1 MQLVKIL
8 AGIRRC
14 GKSTILEILRDDLL
28 NSGIP
33 EDHII
38 MMRYSSF
45 LKDDELTA
53 RYMYHTI
60 QNRFCDN
67 QMYYLLLDEVQEV
80 ADWEKAVNSL
90 LEDYKTDI
98 YVTGS
103 NSRLLAGEI
112 STYLSGRYVSIPVY
126 PLSFSEYLDFKQKS
140 MLSTKQLL
148 QSYIRFGGFPLIA
161 AGDYDERSAYQIVED
176 IYNSVVIADIS
187 RRYRVENY
195 DLFGRVVRFVVENV
209 GKTFSI
215 NAITKFLKNENR
227 TISTETIYNYLGW
240 LEKAFVLYRCPRYDM
255 QRKTVLRFQEKF
267 YLSDSAIKYSI
278 IGYDS
283 KFVESMMENIVFFE
297 LKRHKYKVYVGENG
311 TKEVDFIAERQGNK
325 VYVQVCRH
333 LPKYSDREIRNL
345 LEIQD
350 NFPKYIVTMDE
361 GDVCKENGIKI
372 VHLAD
377 FLLVT
382 EFE

>member
-1 MQLVKIL
+1 M
-8 AGIRRC
+8 
-14 GKSTILEILRDDLL
+14 
-28 NSGIP
+28 
-33 EDHII
+33 
-38 MMRYSSF
+38 
-45 LKDDELTA
+45 DDELTA

-60 QNRFCDN
+60 QNRFCDSH
-67 QMYYLLLDEVQEV
+67 MYYLLLDEVQEV

-126 PLSFSEYLDFKQKS
+126 PLSFSEYLDFKRKS
-140 MLSTKQLL
+140 TLSTKELL

-176 IYNSVVIADIS
+176 IYNAVVATDIS

-195 DLFGRVVRFVVENV
+195 DLFNRVVRFVVENV
-209 GKTFSI
+209 GKTFST
-215 NAITKFLKNENR
+215 NAIAKFLKNENR
-227 TISTETIYNYLGW
+227 TISNETLYKHLEW
-240 LEKAFVLYRCPRYDM
+240 LEKAFVIYRCPHYDM

-267 YLSDSAIKYSI
+267 YLTDSAIKYSI
-278 IGYDS
+278 IGYNS
-283 KFVESMMENIVFFE
+283 KSVASMMENIVFFE
-297 LKRHKYKVYVGENG
+297 LKRHGYKVYVGENG
-311 TKEVDFIAERQGNK
+311 TEEVDFIAERQGNK
-325 VYVQVCRH
+325 VYVRVCRQ
-333 LPKYSDREIRNL
+333 LPKNSDREICNL

-350 NFPKYIVTMDE
+350 NSPKYIVTMGE
-361 GDVCKENGIKI
+361 GDVGNKNGIKI

-377 FLLVT
+377 FLLIK